1 MRDLGPLM
9 DTFAM
14 VPPAELG
21 DLAMDPREPLPFL
34 SGHDLLD
41 DVPAAGIDALVD
53 VVGPGSDAAI
63 TMVQIRHLGGAL
75 ARRAAGAGARA
86 TLPGTLC
93 VFSLGVAPDADA
105 ARAVG
110 ATLSAIKAAAAPY
123 RVGDYPN
130 FVEDPSDASGFFD
143 PDTWHRLREVKALYD
158 PSDLFKANHPIPP
171 SAELG

>member
-1 MRDLGPLM
+1 
-9 DTFAM
+9 M

-53 VVGPGSDAAI
+53 VIGPGSDAAI
-63 TMVQIRHLGGAL
+63 TMVQLRHLGGAL
-75 ARRAAGAGARA
+75 ARRTAGAGARA

-130 FVEDPSDASGFFD
+130 FVEDPSDASGFFE
-143 PDTWHRLREVKALYD
+143 PETWRRLREVKALYD
-158 PSDLFKANHPIPP
+158 PGDLFKANHPIPL
-171 SAELG
+171 SAEIG